1 MATFRILGS
10 VEAWNGT
17 QRLALG
23 GPLQLRLFAFLV
35 LHANRAVSS
44 DELIDAIWQSER
56 PGADNRLPQAISRL
70 RKTLAPLDLAGKGAL
85 RTVAGGYLMKI
96 EPEELDAD
104 VFEARVQDGQQALAD
119 GQPALAL
126 GRLTAGLAL
135 WRGPALAEVAFQD
148 FARGEIR
155 RLDERRWD
163 ARESRIEAEL
173 ELGHHRAVVS
183 ELEAW
188 LAERPDRERIAAQL
202 MLALYRSGRQPAAL
216 ETYQRTHA
224 YLNSEFGLESGA
236 ALKALQARILA
247 QDPSLMDG
255 TSEDRRERPQASR
268 EVGEPGRTNADGAQ
282 AQASPISAPLP
293 ARLQPYGS
301 RVFVDRGPEA
311 DALADVLADVRSTGR
326 RAALVA
332 GEPGIGKTRL
342 VSEFARKAH
351 ATGTLVLAGR
361 CDNALDLPYQPFV
374 EALEHLVDNAPIE
387 LLESHVAEHGD
398 SIARLVPAL
407 GSRATGKPS
416 RGSDRSEPDRYVL
429 FRAIEGLLAA
439 VCERGPLVLVLE
451 DLHWAEIATVSLL
464 RRLLTSPT
472 GPPLMLVG
480 TYRGRELA
488 NDHPLRELLADLH
501 REPQVLR
508 LELEGLQTRDVATL
522 VAGLSDGPANS
533 ADELLARSLERNT
546 NGNPFFIT
554 ELVRGLNDNGAL
566 VNERGHVRLKADSDL
581 TGQLPISITETLSRR
596 MARIDA
602 DVERCLQ
609 VGAVFGDEFD
619 INLMSKI
626 GDFGPIGV
634 ALDDAVK
641 AGVLIEGGE
650 PGRFRFAHTLFQ
662 RYLYGELGAARRAA
676 LHGQVALALERAL
689 DTGRS
694 SAADVARHWL
704 AAGEPGFE
712 AALQYA
718 ARAGDEALEKLA
730 PDEARRWYELA
741 LDQIAR
747 EQEARNGQ
755 RCDLLIGRGEAER
768 QAGDRRFRETLLE
781 AAELAR
787 QLDDGP
793 RLVRAALSNTRGMQS
808 ATGIVDE
815 KRIATLDAALGVIRD
830 GDTAARARLL
840 AIQAAELMYS
850 EDRERRTALS
860 DEALVRARRLQDPA
874 ALSTVLNMRF
884 VTLLA
889 PDTLEERRRNSIEAV
904 SVSEDFD
911 DPLASFYAY
920 HWRGYVGM
928 EAGDLG
934 DARSWLALESVIAER
949 FRRPTTLWLA
959 RADEANLA
967 IVAGRL
973 EDARRLAASAFEIG
987 QQGEP
992 DAQACYAA
1000 QRACIAF
1007 ELGRLGALIP
1017 DLEQTV
1023 DANPGVPAFRAT
1035 LALALTQGSRLHEAR
1050 AIVDQAAAAE
1060 FEDLPFDVTWL
1071 AAVCIYAHVSSVL
1084 ADVPSAEKLYKL
1096 LEPWRDQIVFPA
1108 FGVWGPVELYLGALA
1123 GVMNEFDA
1131 ARRHVAQAAQT
1142 ASRAEAPLWQV
1153 RAEGLLSRLSAGG

>member
-10 VEAWNGT
+10 VEAWNGS

-35 LHANRAVSS
+35 LHANRGVSR
-44 DELIDAIWQSER
+44 DELIDATWQSER
-56 PGADNRLPQAISRL
+56 PGGDNRLPQAISRI
-70 RKTLAPLDLAGKGAL
+70 RRTLAPLDLAGKRTL

-96 EPEELDAD
+96 EPGELDAD
-104 VFEARVQDGQQALAD
+104 VFEARVQEGQQALAD
-119 GQPALAL
+119 GQPARAL
-126 GRLTAGLAL
+126 EHLSAGLAL

-148 FARGEIR
+148 FAHGEIR
-155 RLDERRWD
+155 RLEDRRWD

-188 LAERPDRERIAAQL
+188 LAERPDREGVAAHL
-202 MLALYRSGRQPAAL
+202 MLALYRSGRQSAAL
-216 ETYQRTHA
+216 ETYQRTHG
-224 YLNSEFGLESGA
+224 YLNNEFGLETGA

-247 QDPSLMDG
+247 QDPSLMDATG
-255 TSEDRRERPQASR
+255 EDRGERPRASR
-268 EVGEPGRTNADGAQ
+268 ESREASHPGAVGARARP
-282 AQASPISAPLP
+282 SPITAPLP

-301 RVFVDRGPEA
+301 RLFVDRGPEA
-311 DALADVLADVRSTGR
+311 DALAGVLADVGSTGR

-351 ATGTLVLAGR
+351 AAGTLVLAGR

-407 GSRATGKPS
+407 ASRVTGTPS
-416 RGSDRSEPDRYVL
+416 RGSERSEPDRYVL
-429 FRAIEGLLAA
+429 FRAIERLLAA
-439 VCERGPLVLVLE
+439 ACERGPVVLVLE

-480 TYRGRELA
+480 TYRARELA

-501 REPQVLR
+501 REQQVLR
-508 LELEGLQTRDVATL
+508 RELEGLQTRDVATL
-522 VAGLSDGPANS
+522 VAGLSDGPADS
-533 ADELLARSLERNT
+533 TDELLARSLEQNT

-554 ELVRGLNDNGAL
+554 ELVRGLNDSGAL
-566 VNERGHVRLKADSDL
+566 VNERGHVRLKADRDL
-581 TGQLPISITETLSRR
+581 TGQLPLSITETLSRR
-596 MARIDA
+596 MARIDPN
-602 DVERCLQ
+602 VERCLQ

-619 INLMSKI
+619 IGLMSEI
-626 GDFGPIGV
+626 GDLGPIAV
-634 ALDDAVK
+634 ALDDAVR

-650 PGRFRFAHTLFQ
+650 PGRFRFAHTLLQ
-662 RYLYGELGAARRAA
+662 RYLYSELGAARRAA

-689 DTGRS
+689 NTGRS
-694 SAADVARHWL
+694 SAADIARHWL
-704 AAGEPGFE
+704 AAGEPGYE

-730 PDEARRWYELA
+730 PDEARRWYGLA
-741 LDQIAR
+741 LDLIAR
-747 EQEARNGQ
+747 EQETRDGQ

-768 QAGDRRFRETLLE
+768 QAGDPRFRETLLE

-815 KRIATLDAALGVIRD
+815 ERIATLDAALAVVRD
-830 GDTAARARLL
+830 SDTAARARLL
-840 AIQAAELMYS
+840 SIQAAELMYS

-860 DEALVRARRLQDPA
+860 DEALARARRLQDPA
-874 ALSTVLNMRF
+874 TLSTVLNMRF

-889 PDTLEERRRNSIEAV
+889 PDTLEERRRNSMEAV
-904 SVSEDFD
+904 SVSEDLD

-928 EAGDLG
+928 EGGDIS
-934 DARSWLALESVIAER
+934 DARSWLALERVIAER
-949 FRRPTTLWLA
+949 FQQPTTLWLA

-973 EDARRLAASAFEIG
+973 GDAGRLAASAFEIG
-987 QQGEP
+987 QQSEP

-1000 QRACIAF
+1000 QQACIAF

-1017 DLEQTV
+1017 ELEQTV

-1035 LALALTQGSRLHEAR
+1035 FALALTQGSRLEEAR
-1050 AIVDQAAAAE
+1050 AIVDQASAAE
-1060 FEDLPFDVTWL
+1060 FQDLPFDVTWL
-1071 AAVCIYAHVSSVL
+1071 AALCIYARVSSVL
-1084 ADVPSAEKLYKL
+1084 ADVASAKKLYKL
-1096 LEPWRDQIVFPA
+1096 LEPWRDQIAFPA

-1123 GVMNEFDA
+1123 LVVNELDA
-1131 ARRHVAQAAQT
+1131 AGHHLAQAAQA
-1142 ASRAEAPLWQV
+1142 ASLAGAPLWQA
-1153 RAEGLLSRLSAGG
+1153 RAEDLFSQLAAAE

>member
-35 LHANRAVSS
+35 LHPNRAVSR
-44 DELIDAIWQSER
+44 DELIDATWQSER
-56 PGADNRLPQAISRL
+56 PGGDNRLPQAISRI
-70 RKTLAPLDLAGKGAL
+70 RRTLAPLDLAGKRTL

-96 EPEELDAD
+96 EPGELDAD
-104 VFEARVQDGQQALAD
+104 VFEARVQEGQQALAD
-119 GQPALAL
+119 GQPARALAHL
-126 GRLTAGLAL
+126 SAGLAL

-148 FARGEIR
+148 FAQGEIR
-155 RLDERRWD
+155 RLEDRRWD

-188 LAERPDRERIAAQL
+188 LAERPDRERVAAQL
-202 MLALYRSGRQPAAL
+202 MLALYRSGRQSAAL
-216 ETYQRTHA
+216 ETYQRTHG
-224 YLNSEFGLESGA
+224 YLNNEFGLEPGA

-247 QDPSLMDG
+247 QDPSLMDA
-255 TSEDRRERPQASR
+255 TSEDRGERPRASR
-268 EVGEPGRTNADGAQ
+268 ESSEASQPGAAGAR
-282 AQASPISAPLP
+282 ARPSPISAPLP

-301 RVFVDRGPEA
+301 RLFVDRRPEA
-311 DALADVLADVRSTGR
+311 DALAGVLADVRSTGR
-326 RAALVA
+326 RPALVA

-351 ATGTLVLAGR
+351 AAGTLVLAGR
-361 CDNALDLPYQPFV
+361 CDNGLDLPYQPFV

-407 GSRATGKPS
+407 ASRVTGTPS
-416 RGSDRSEPDRYVL
+416 RGSERSEPDRYVL
-429 FRAIEGLLAA
+429 FRAIERLLAA
-439 VCERGPLVLVLE
+439 VCERGPVVLVLE

-480 TYRGRELA
+480 TYRAKELA
-488 NDHPLRELLADLH
+488 SDHPLRELLADLH
-501 REPQVLR
+501 REQQVLR
-508 LELEGLQTRDVATL
+508 LELDGLQTRDVATL
-522 VAGLSDGPANS
+522 VAGLSDVPADS
-533 ADELLARSLERNT
+533 TDELLARSLEQNT

-554 ELVRGLNDNGAL
+554 ELVRGLNDSGAL
-566 VNERGHVRLKADSDL
+566 VNERGHVRLKADRDL

-596 MARIDA
+596 MARIDPN
-602 DVERCLQ
+602 VERCLQ

-619 INLMSKI
+619 IGLMSEI
-626 GDFGPIGV
+626 GDLGPIAV
-634 ALDDAVK
+634 ALDDAVR

-650 PGRFRFAHTLFQ
+650 PGRFRFAHTLLQ
-662 RYLYGELGAARRAA
+662 RYLYSELSAARRAA

-689 DTGRS
+689 NTGRS
-694 SAADVARHWL
+694 SAADIARHWL
-704 AAGEPGFE
+704 AAGEPGYE

-718 ARAGDEALEKLA
+718 ARAGAEALEKLA
-730 PDEARRWYELA
+730 PDEARRWYGLA
-741 LDQIAR
+741 LDLIAR
-747 EQEARNGQ
+747 EQETRNGQ

-768 QAGDRRFRETLLE
+768 QAGDPRFRETLLE

-815 KRIATLDAALGVIRD
+815 ERIATLDAALAVVRD
-830 GDTAARARLL
+830 SDTAARARLL
-840 AIQAAELMYS
+840 SIQAAELMYS

-860 DEALVRARRLQDPA
+860 DEALARARRLQDPA
-874 ALSTVLNMRF
+874 TLSTVLNMRF

-889 PDTLEERRRNSIEAV
+889 PDTLEERRRNSMEAV
-904 SVSEDFD
+904 SVSEDLD

-928 EAGDLG
+928 EGGDIS
-934 DARSWLALESVIAER
+934 DARSWLALERVIAER
-949 FRRPTTLWLA
+949 FQQPTTLWLA

-973 EDARRLAASAFEIG
+973 EDAGRLAASAFEIG
-987 QQGEP
+987 QQSEP
-992 DAQACYAA
+992 DAEACYAA
-1000 QRACIAF
+1000 QQACIAF
-1007 ELGRLGALIP
+1007 ELGRLGALIQQ
-1017 DLEQTV
+1017 LEQTV

-1035 LALALTQGSRLHEAR
+1035 FALALTQGSRLEEAR
-1050 AIVDQAAAAE
+1050 AIVDQASAAE
-1060 FEDLPFDVTWL
+1060 FQDLPFDVTWL
-1071 AAVCIYAHVSSVL
+1071 AALCIYARVSSVL
-1084 ADVPSAEKLYKL
+1084 ADVASAEKLYKL
-1096 LEPWRDQIVFPA
+1096 LEPWRDRIAFPA

-1123 GVMNEFDA
+1123 LVVNELDA
-1131 ARRHVAQAAQT
+1131 AGHHLAQAAQA
-1142 ASRAEAPLWQV
+1142 ASLAGAPLWQA
-1153 RAEGLLSRLSAGG
+1153 RAEDLFSQLAAAG